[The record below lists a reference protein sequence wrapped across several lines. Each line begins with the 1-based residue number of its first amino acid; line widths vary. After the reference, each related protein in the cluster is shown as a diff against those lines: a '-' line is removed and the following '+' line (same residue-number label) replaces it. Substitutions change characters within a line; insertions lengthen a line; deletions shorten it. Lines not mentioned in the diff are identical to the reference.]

1 MKVRAFFKRLISGL
15 LIGISAAIPG
25 ISGGTVAVIL
35 KMYDEIVD
43 SVNHFFKKAKDACAV
58 LVPVVI
64 GVVVALIPCFYLF
77 HLAIQYFFFGL
88 ICIFAGLI
96 VGCFPSL
103 TDQIK
108 GQRIK
113 ASNIVLLV
121 IAFLISVAIGVISV
135 HFDLK
140 EVMTEVFDNPQW
152 WFYLVVLGIGILA
165 SFSLAV
171 PGISGAMILLI
182 LGLYDNIVEY
192 FVNFFRNIASV
203 NAGDVGQLLLVILMI
218 IVGIVLGMWG
228 ISKLMAIFLKHW
240 HIGTYYAIIGF
251 VLGSIITLF
260 YNSDIVEYYRMWGDG
275 GQGSVPMVAEII
287 IGISLFIISGVL
299 GYLLINIYRKRL
311 KQNEENRKRLEAMK
325 ESQPTKRDNN

>member
-1 MKVRAFFKRLISGL
+1 MKVRAFFKRLLSGL

-43 SVNHFFKKAKDACAV
+43 SVNHFFKKVKSACGV

-64 GVVVALIPCFYLF
+64 GVVIALIPCFYLF

-108 GQRIK
+108 GQKIK
-113 ASNIVLLV
+113 ATNIVCLV
-121 IAFLISVAIGVISV
+121 AAFIISVAIGVISV
-135 HFDLK
+135 QFSLN
-140 EVMTEVFDNPQW
+140 EVMAEVFNNPQW
-152 WFYLVVLGIGILA
+152 WFYLIVLGIGILA

-171 PGISGAMILLI
+171 PGISGAMLLLI

-192 FVNFFRNIASV
+192 FVNFFRNISSV
-203 NAGDVGQLLLVILMI
+203 SLGEVGSFLLVCLMI

-228 ISKLMAIFLKHW
+228 ISKLMGMFLKRF

-251 VLGSIITLF
+251 VMGSLITLF
-260 YNSDIVEYYRMWGDG
+260 YNSNIVEYYQMWIEG
-275 GQGSVPMVAEII
+275 GQGSIPMLAEII
-287 IGISLFIISGVL
+287 LGVSLFIISGVL
-299 GYLLINIYRKRL
+299 GYLLINIYRRRL
-311 KQNEENRKRLEAMK
+311 KQNEENRKRQAAME
-325 ESQPTKRDNN
+325 ESQPTKGSGN